1 MGGTPFLFAPVG
13 HMRYGIRYD
22 RYEGAKRKILRYQ
35 GMWRK
40 KRVELS
46 FGASS
51 VITNVHI
58 DLSAIGFMLSIQRS
72 GYGLA
77 ALRHPIL

>member
-1 MGGTPFLFAPVG
+1 MLREFRFLLSNNQTWWEEHLFIFAPVG
-13 HMRYGIRYD
+13 HMRYGISYD

-51 VITNVHI
+51 VITNVYI
-58 DLSAIGFMLSIQRS
+58 DLFTIGLC
-72 GYGLA
+72 
-77 ALRHPIL
+77 